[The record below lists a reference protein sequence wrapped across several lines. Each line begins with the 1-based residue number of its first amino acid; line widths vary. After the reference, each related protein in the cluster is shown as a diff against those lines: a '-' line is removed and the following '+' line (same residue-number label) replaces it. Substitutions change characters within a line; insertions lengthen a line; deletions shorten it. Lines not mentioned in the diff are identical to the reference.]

1 MLGMNLRTYIKTHS
15 ISQRD
20 IARVAGVTE
29 GRVSQWMSL
38 ERGFPAER
46 AKSVHD
52 ALGVPL
58 HLMRCDLWEPPV
70 TVAGDAT

>member
-1 MLGMNLRTYIKTHS
+1 MNLRTYIKANS

-20 IARVAGVTE
+20 IARAAGVTE

-58 HLMRCDLWEPPV
+58 HLMRCDLWEPPATV
-70 TVAGDAT
+70 TDTAA